1 MVIFYDLITK
11 DILYTEKEVIT
22 PILPLGNTEE
32 KVEILNKQ
40 NIGFV
45 GVNYEMN
52 LEVFNYKVC
61 INEMGEFIGLQ
72 PKGGELNA

>member
-1 MVIFYDLITK
+1 MWI
-11 DILYTEKEVIT
+11 
-22 PILPLGNTEE
+22 
-32 KVEILNKQ
+32 KQ

-45 GVNYEMN
+45 GVNYEMD
-52 LEVFNYKVC
+52 LEIFNYKVC